1 MPKPKRFEFVIENT
15 LYEGHF
21 MATLGDYDEAAP
33 IGTGDTPSE
42 AIIDWLELHG
52 ETIDE

>member
-1 MPKPKRFEFVIENT
+1 MPEPKRFEFVIEGVPYNRH
-15 LYEGHF
+15 YV
-21 MATLGDYDEAAP
+21 ATLGDYDEGSP

>member
-1 MPKPKRFEFVIENT
+1 MEELQRFEFVVEPT
-15 LYEGHF
+15 PGGF
-21 MATLGDYDEAAP
+21 VATLGDYDEGSP
-33 IGTGDTPSE
+33 IGTGGTPSE